1 MLSLTQLNTEQ
12 KDQLAELL
20 NVGVAHAGTTLSQ
33 MIGHRITISVPS
45 TSLKNTKTVSQFID
59 KPDDIMVAVLLRI
72 SGGLEGYV
80 FFLFPRDAA
89 VDLLHALSGKRVGDL
104 RALTSFDRSIF
115 HEIGNVLTGGMLQGF
130 SQFLHTALLHSI
142 PDVVV
147 DMGGAMFNSIAAT
160 MIARHNEFFSLDVT
174 ICVDPPA
181 DAIDCHVGE
190 TATARMFLFLGPD
203 AVSDVLVLTSHL
215 IPSST

>member
-1 MLSLTQLNTEQ
+1 MSSLQQLNPEE

-45 TSLKNTKTVSQFID
+45 SSLKNTETVSRFIET
-59 KPDDIMVAVLLRI
+59 PDDITVAVLLQI
-72 SGGLEGYV
+72 SGGLNGYV
-80 FFLFPRDAA
+80 FFLFPHDAA
-89 VDLLHALSGKRVGDL
+89 VNLLHALSGKRVGDL
-104 RALTSFDRSIF
+104 RALTTFDRSIF
-115 HEIGNVLTGGMLQGF
+115 HEVGNVLTGGMLQGF
-130 SQFLHTALLHSI
+130 SRFLHTAVLHSV

-181 DAIDCHVGE
+181 DAIDCRVGE
-190 TATARMFLFLGPD
+190 TATGRMFLFLGPD
-203 AVSDVLVLTSHL
+203 AVTDVLALTARL
-215 IPSST
+215 VA